1 MKLKTN
7 FREFTIGADFKGE
20 KVSPWDK
27 NNFNHYVVKVKNNDN
42 NKKTSFDFWV
52 GDRLG
57 KNYFNSDYELLNA
70 FYTFC
75 SDGLSSLDGFENF
88 CSEFGYDT
96 DSRRAEKTFKACKRL
111 ANKFFNLTGYSADMF
126 YDLVN
131 DLSEIAS

>member
-1 MKLKTN
+1 MKIN
-7 FREFTIGADFKGE
+7 FREFTISADFKGE
-20 KVSPWDK
+20 KASPWDK

-42 NKKTSFDFWV
+42 NKRTSFDFWV
-52 GDRLG
+52 GSALG

-70 FYTFC
+70 FYAFC

-96 DSRRAEKTFKACKRL
+96 DSRRAERTFKACKRL

-126 YDLVN
+126 CDLVN